1 MCSSVTTITPPAAT
15 SFSSTSLASST
26 TASISSSTL
35 AIPAATNQSTL
46 PSAVAE
52 TSLAATPLPPSANA
66 ALIGGIVGGV
76 VALLLIGGLIACFVA
91 RSQRQRKGEP
101 TKGAMLQSVRP
112 TNNGVNMPNSPES
125 NYGIIGPNI
134 TEYEHGDVTIEE

>member
-1 MCSSVTTITPPAAT
+1 MSVV
-15 SFSSTSLASST
+15 S
-26 TASISSSTL
+26 
-35 AIPAATNQSTL
+35 
-46 PSAVAE
+46 E
-52 TSLAATPLPPSANA
+52 TSTPANGTAGVAPSTEPSNDNA

-76 VALLLIGGLIACFVA
+76 VALLLVGGLIAFFVA
-91 RSQRQRKGEP
+91 RNRRQRKGEP